1 MRFLLAA
8 IAAIAAAGCAGEAR
22 PQTTLQETASKLQ
35 TEASLLPASQHKA
48 RIEELA
54 SQMESQL
61 AETAGR
67 EANLDRLAAFAAAAG
82 AAKIELG
89 FATDGRDWSGDGS
102 DDGVEVHIIPMDDTG
117 SAVKT
122 PGTAEVE
129 LVEEGGLLSARKTID
144 RWVISTETLRR
155 SWNESLFPAYVAQLP
170 WHATAPAPGAY
181 TLDVKF
187 TPLYG
192 QELTATKSIEVTTA
206 Q

>member
-1 MRFLLAA
+1 MRLFLAA
-8 IAAIAAAGCAGEAR
+8 IIATAAAGCAGEAR

-54 SQMESQL
+54 SQLETQL
-61 AETAGR
+61 AETADR
-67 EANLDRLAAFAAAAG
+67 ETSLERLAAFAAAAG

-89 FATDGRDWSGDGS
+89 FATDGKDWSGDGW
-102 DDGVEVHIIPMDDTG
+102 DDGVEAHIIPRDDTG

-122 PGTAEVE
+122 PGAAEVE
-129 LVEEGGLLSARKTID
+129 LAEEGGLLSARKTID
-144 RWVISTETLRR
+144 SWVISTDTLRR

-170 WHATAPAPGAY
+170 WHAAAPAPGTY
-181 TLDVKF
+181 TLTVKF